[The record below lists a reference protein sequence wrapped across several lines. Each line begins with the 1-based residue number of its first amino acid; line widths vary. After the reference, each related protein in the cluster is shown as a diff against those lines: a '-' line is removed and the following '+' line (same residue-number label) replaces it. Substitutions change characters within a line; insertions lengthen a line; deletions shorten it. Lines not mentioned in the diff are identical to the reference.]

1 MFNFSGKNLKELQK
15 VVLEKQSSI
24 DGLEQALAT
33 ANQQKEKLLKQIKE
47 HEKEQEKAQ
56 EKSNAALKKSA
67 EQLIAQEKESQKERE
82 RLLASLE
89 KTQAILSAQEVKC
102 NALEEANKNLTKQSN
117 ANYESFLT
125 IKEAREKLKVQL
137 AHAQADLENEKA
149 LKLKAIKENNESF
162 AGFKKLKTLNQHA
175 KKKIE
180 DQNQEYELLL
190 IQLSQYREE
199 QNTHFFQIKKL
210 NSINQTLSSKVKRLM
225 SRLPGYVDIGGI
237 EYVKHDVSSET
248 PQIIWKVTDY
258 ANGTVV
264 LPEFYIRTTLEDGL
278 AGIGVVNSLGEVMAE
293 PVLIP
298 QLISKSPQQLEVF
311 KGMSGLDWQ
320 MINAAVALLEQM
332 LISRGQSLQNSADFD
347 YGFWQNSLTT
357 LVGNVKRLPIM
368 LRYQQVKLKR
378 ELQNPDYEHLWIELY
393 DVEFGEFKSPKF
405 EFRVSASI
413 IEAGGFSKLP
423 KLEFPLINGK
433 SKPFESWF
441 PESTDDFGQK
451 FELRFSL
458 ENRVFDIGTFLRL
471 SEVDQRLIQSFIFV
485 LPSIL
490 NQLIR
495 TKVSIHRKWDTWLG
509 FTNELLGVFQN
520 QIRTVKPALQAS
532 ARPPEN
538 LSPTRRAS
546 DRSPSSA
553 PAKIPE
559 SSPSPTQPLKA
570 KPVTVTVA
578 KKKSSDKKAA
588 GSSSGSSPTKTVAGK
603 KSSAKANKVVV

>member
-24 DGLEQALAT
+24 DGLEQELSS
-33 ANQQKEKLLKQIKE
+33 ANKQKEKLLKQITEQEKE
-47 HEKEQEKAQ
+47 HEKQLQKSNTALKKAQ
-56 EKSNAALKKSA
+56 E
-67 EQLIAQEKESQKERE
+67 Q
-82 RLLASLE
+82 
-89 KTQAILSAQEVKC
+89 LSAQESKVNK
-102 NALEEANKNLTKQSN
+102 LEDANKTLTKQSN

-125 IKEAREKLKVQL
+125 IKDAREKLKAQL
-137 AHAQADLENEKA
+137 AQVQAELESEKSA
-149 LKLKAIKENNESF
+149 KLKAIKENNESF

-199 QNTHFFQIKKL
+199 QNAHFFQIKKL

-225 SRLPGYVDIGGI
+225 SRLPGYIDIGGI

-278 AGIGVVNSLGEVMAE
+278 AGIGVVNSLSEVMSE

-298 QLISKSPQQLEVF
+298 QLISKLPQQLEVF

-320 MINAAVALLEQM
+320 KINAAVALLEQM
-332 LISRGQSLQNSADFD
+332 LLSRGQSLQNSADFD

-458 ENRVFDIGTFLRL
+458 ENRVFDVGTFLRL
-471 SEVDQRLIQSFIFV
+471 SEADQRLIQSLIFV

-490 NQLIR
+490 NQLIQ

-509 FTNELLGVFQN
+509 FVNEVLGVFQN

-538 LSPTRRAS
+538 LGPTRRAS

-559 SSPSPTQPLKA
+559 PSPSPTQPLKA

-578 KKKSSDKKAA
+578 KKKSSDKKVA
-588 GSSSGSSPTKTVAGK
+588 GSSSGSSPIKTVAGK
-603 KSSAKANKVVV
+603 KSSAKANKVVA

>member
-24 DGLEQALAT
+24 DSLEQELSS
-33 ANQQKEKLLKQIKE
+33 ANKQKEKLLKQIKE
-47 HEKEQEKAQ
+47 QEKEQEKTK
-56 EKSNAALKKSA
+56 EKSNLALKKLQ
-67 EQLIAQEKESQKERE
+67 EQLAAQEL
-82 RLLASLE
+82 RLGELE
-89 KTQAILSAQEVKC
+89 GENKKLS
-102 NALEEANKNLTKQSN
+102 KQSN

-125 IKEAREKLKVQL
+125 IKDAREKLKAQL
-137 AHAQADLENEKA
+137 AQAQADLEGERA

-199 QNTHFFQIKKL
+199 QNSHFFQIKKL

-225 SRLPGYVDIGGI
+225 SRLPGYIDIGGI

-248 PQIIWKVTDY
+248 PQIIWKVSDY
-258 ANGTVV
+258 ANGAVV
-264 LPEFYIRTTLEDGL
+264 LPEFYIRTILEDGL
-278 AGIGVVNSLGEVMAE
+278 AGIGVVNSLSEVMAE

-298 QLISKSPQQLEVF
+298 QLIGKSPQQLEVF
-311 KGMSGLDWQ
+311 KGISGLDWQ
-320 MINAAVALLEQM
+320 KINAAVALLEQM
-332 LISRGQSLQNSADFD
+332 LLSRGQSLQNSADFD

-357 LVGNVKRLPIM
+357 LVGNVKRLPMM

-405 EFRVSASI
+405 EFRLSASI
-413 IEAGGFSKLP
+413 IEAAGFSKLP

-458 ENRVFDIGTFLRL
+458 ENRVFDVGTFLRL
-471 SEVDQRLIQSFIFV
+471 SEVDQRLIQSLIFV

-509 FTNELLGVFQN
+509 FTNEVLGVFQN
-520 QIRTVKPALQAS
+520 QIRAVKPALQAS
-532 ARPPEN
+532 AKPPEN
-538 LSPTRRAS
+538 LGPTRRAS
-546 DRSPSSA
+546 DRSAPST
-553 PAKIPE
+553 PAIVSE
-559 SSPSPTQPLKA
+559 PSPAQPVKA

-578 KKKSSDKKAA
+578 KKKSSEKKTA
-588 GSSSGSSPTKTVAGK
+588 GSSPIKTVAGK
-603 KSSAKANKVVV
+603 KASAKANKVVV